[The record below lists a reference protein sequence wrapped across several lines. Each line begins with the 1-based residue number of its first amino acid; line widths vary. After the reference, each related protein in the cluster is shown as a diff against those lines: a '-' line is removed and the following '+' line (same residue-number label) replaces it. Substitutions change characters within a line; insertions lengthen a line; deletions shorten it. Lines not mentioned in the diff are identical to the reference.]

1 MKINFRKTAAGYA
14 FEVPASEEGFY
25 VTILDLV
32 KELGVVEY
40 VYCSGYDPRSIKITK
55 GEYEGVSLVGFW
67 DGFIDHANR
76 KFVLISDF

>member
-14 FEVPASEEGFY
+14 FEVPATEEGFY
-25 VTILDLV
+25 VTILDFV
-32 KELGVVEY
+32 KELGVEY
-40 VYCSGYDPRSIKITK
+40 VYGNGYDTRSVKITK
-55 GEYEGVSLVGFW
+55 GEYNGVSLVGFW